1 MSELL
6 EDPAQQQQRVAQLK
20 AVLREV
26 VTSDDVPKARQ
37 TLAHLLTGCDACLV
51 AQAEDELIREGVPVE
66 QVARACDH
74 HAAAVREAL
83 PKQSGVEFPA
93 GHPVETFR
101 SENAALKRL
110 AEAMLN
116 HLPLLL
122 AEGKAISPE
131 TVDHL
136 NEALNSLLDVDKHYL
151 RKEHL
156 LFTCL
161 ERHGITG
168 PSKVMWAK
176 DDEIRAL
183 LRTLEGTIR
192 AEMRDEAAWRGDVL
206 AAAQAALSAVL
217 DMIFKEENILLPMS
231 IKTLAESEWVEIWA
245 QSPQFGWCIVD
256 PGREYRP
263 SAQALLEAVPPV
275 QRSAAATAK
284 RDSLVTERGPG
295 GVGLAMTPAAA
306 PAPPAAGA
314 LTLPSG
320 FLTLEQLVSLFNALP
335 VDLTFVDADDRVRFF
350 SEGAGRI
357 FVRPKAV
364 IGRKVQH
371 CHPPKSLD
379 KVEEILDDF
388 KAGRQNVA
396 EFWINMKG
404 RFIHIRYFA
413 LRNED
418 GAYLGTLEVTQD
430 LTRERALEGERRLV
444 RYDA

>member
-26 VTSDDVPKARQ
+26 VTGDDVPQARQ

-66 QVARACDH
+66 QVAKACDH

-83 PKQSGVEFPA
+83 PKGAGAEFPA

-116 HLPLLL
+116 HLPVLL
-122 AEGKAISPE
+122 AEGKAIGSE
-131 TVDHL
+131 THDHL

-176 DDEIRAL
+176 DDEIRAR
-183 LRTLEGTIR
+183 LRALEEATR
-192 AEMRDEAAWRGDVL
+192 AERRDESQWRRAVL
-206 AAAQAALSAVL
+206 SAAQAALPAVL

-231 IKTLAESEWVEIWA
+231 IKTLTESEWVEIWA

-263 SAQALLEAVPPV
+263 SAKALLESVPAAP
-275 QRSAAATAK
+275 RSAAASAK
-284 RDSLVTERGPG
+284 RESLVTERGPG

-314 LTLPSG
+314 IIFPSG
-320 FLTLEQLVSLFNALP
+320 ALTLEQLVGVFNVLP
-335 VDLTFVDADDRVRFF
+335 VDLTFVDAEDRVRFF

-371 CHPPKSLD
+371 CHPPRSLD
-379 KVEEILDDF
+379 KVEQILADF

-396 EFWINMKG
+396 EFWINFKE
-404 RFIHIRYFA
+404 RFVHIRYFA
-413 LRNED
+413 VRDEA
-418 GAYLGTLEVTQD
+418 GTYLGTLEVTQD
-430 LTRERALEGERRLV
+430 LTRERTLEGEQRLV
-444 RYDA
+444 KYDA

>member
-6 EDPAQQQQRVAQLK
+6 EDPAQQHERIEQLK
-20 AVLREV
+20 GVLRDV
-26 VTSDDVPKARQ
+26 VTRDDVPHARQ

-51 AQAEDELIREGVPVE
+51 AQAEDELIREGVPVG
-66 QVARACDH
+66 QLTRACDH
-74 HAAAVREAL
+74 HAAAVRESL
-83 PKQSGVEFPA
+83 PAEAGPSFPA

-116 HLPLLL
+116 HLPILL
-122 AEGKAISPE
+122 AEGKAIEPDP
-131 TVDHL
+131 VNHL
-136 NEALNSLLDVDKHYL
+136 REALNSLLDVDKHYL

-161 ERHGITG
+161 ERHGLTG

-176 DDEIRAL
+176 DDEIRAS
-183 LRTLEGTIR
+183 LRTFERAVR
-192 AEMRDEAAWRGDVL
+192 AEVCDEAPWRGAVL
-206 AAAQAALSAVL
+206 AAAGAALPAVL
-217 DMIFKEENILLPMS
+217 DMIFKEENILLPMAV
-231 IKTLAESEWVEIWA
+231 KTLTESEWVEIWS

-256 PGREYRP
+256 PGRAFRP
-263 SAQALLEAVPPV
+263 MAKALADATSRTPRP
-275 QRSAAATAK
+275 AAPAK
-284 RDSLVTERGPG
+284 RDSLITGGTPG
-295 GVGLAMTPAAA
+295 AVSLALTPAAP
-306 PAPPAAGA
+306 PAPPAADA
-314 LTLPSG
+314 IIFPSG
-320 FLTLEQLVSLFNALP
+320 ALTLEQLIGIFNALP
-335 VDLTFVDADDRVRFF
+335 VDLTFVDAEDRVRFF
-350 SEGAGRI
+350 SEGTGRI

-379 KVEEILDDF
+379 KVEQILADF

-396 EFWINMKG
+396 EFWIDFKG

-413 LRNED
+413 IRNED

-430 LTRERALEGERRLV
+430 LTRERELKGEQRLV
-444 RYDA
+444 AYDR

>member
-6 EDPAQQQQRVAQLK
+6 EDPAQQQQRLTQLK
-20 AVLREV
+20 AVLRDV
-26 VTSDDVPKARQ
+26 VTRDDVPQARQ

-66 QVARACDH
+66 QLTKACDH

-83 PKQSGVEFPA
+83 PKEVGAEFPA

-110 AEAMLN
+110 AEAMLS
-116 HLPLLL
+116 HLPVVL
-122 AEGKAISPE
+122 AEGKPVGSE
-131 TVDHL
+131 TLDHL

-183 LRTLEGTIR
+183 LRTLESAIR
-192 AEMRDEAAWRGDVL
+192 AEVREESPWRSAVL
-206 AAAQAALSAVL
+206 SAAQAALPAVL
-217 DMIFKEENILLPMS
+217 DMIFKEENILLPMAV
-231 IKTLAESEWVEIWA
+231 KTLTESEWVEIWA

-256 PGREYRP
+256 PGRAYRP
-263 SAQALLEAVPPV
+263 RAQALLEAVPPV
-275 QRSAAATAK
+275 QRSAAAPAK
-284 RDSLVTERGPG
+284 RDSLITGRDTG
-295 GVGLAMTPAAA
+295 GVSLAMTPASA
-306 PAPPAAGA
+306 PAASAAGA
-314 LTLPSG
+314 LMFPSG
-320 FLTLEQLVSLFNALP
+320 ALTLEQLISLFNVLP
-335 VDLTFVDADDRVRFF
+335 VDLTFVDAEDRVRFF

-379 KVEEILDDF
+379 KVAQILEDF

-396 EFWINMKG
+396 EFWITMKG

-413 LRNED
+413 VRSEE
-418 GAYLGTLEVTQD
+418 GVYLGTLEVTQD
-430 LTRERALEGERRLV
+430 LTRERTLEGEQRLV
-444 RYDA
+444 KYDA